1 MATVRGMTPE
11 AIRALL
17 KREIGDYQAL
27 SIAVNSAKGASESAI
42 AEVGKIRNDLENM
55 NFDFEFDDSKL
66 NAAMEQFDKDMEAL
80 NNSLDEVKT
89 EALARENK
97 LTALE
102 KALNQDRTNFNKEM
116 QKMAK
121 ELSDSKTQLEKD
133 LSETS
138 EKLAANVTEVGE
150 RLSGELEKAN
160 EAISKDLAWDL
171 SNLDRRLQTMLS
183 EEVKIVSGD
192 LNSKTDDLGKNL
204 KDYKSKT
211 DSKMGTL
218 LSEIDKAKAYA
229 EGFLQPGNLVWNPRA
244 LDDARGITPN
254 NTNVTIESSPSGGKD
269 GVGALKINRTST
281 GSSYIYYGQ
290 PQGLEFE
297 LRPGDVVAVSAWIK
311 STVEVPVETLGFH
324 VSFGSRV
331 VYNTTKI
338 PANAWAYISGDI
350 PYAQRAPK
358 TVGFRVVIDKDF
370 PANGSVIISDPHAKR
385 KVTSDLIVDG
395 AVMSQSLATGAVT
408 AGKIAADAVTANNIL
423 AGSIGAREIA
433 AKSIGADQLAA
444 NSVTSDK
451 IVSNAVDADKI
462 KAKSIGTDHLVSN
475 AVTTEKLASK
485 AVKADNID
493 ANAVTAQKL
502 AAGAVTADKIAAHSI
517 TANHM
522 VLAQPGNLIANGSL
536 SAGNA
541 GWDRSLYYHN
551 TNQSVPPT
559 GRYLIA
565 KSGQGSMDAQG
576 DDKWFD
582 VQPGASYAFEIW
594 LYADKPGSLFYL
606 ECRNQD
612 GQHAGSA
619 GPVVNKGDRNTG
631 GYFYLVTKQILPT
644 GWNRYSCVYTMGS
657 NTTRA
662 RLGTFFFNHPD
673 GSEKNAKIAF
683 AGVSMRPMADASL
696 IVKGGVQADHIA
708 SKAITTDHMS
718 ANSIDGDRIKS
729 NTLDADK
736 IRAKSLTSDHVTF
749 KKGFI
754 DNAMIGDAQI
764 TSGKIKEL
772 DAGKIT
778 TGTMHGDRIQSN
790 TLNAN
795 RIKAGTLSADQIA
808 TGTMSGDR
816 IQSNTLNA
824 NRIKAGTL
832 DAKQIATGTLDADRI
847 AANSITV
854 KELRAGTIVPIG
866 GSLIHSEPKV
876 SGGVPEPIWWEV
888 CDTELAENYRGWP
901 RPEGN
906 PWRTHSQAQGKQQTV
921 APPQRLVKI
930 KPGQK
935 YRLTF
940 WCRST
945 KPDTTLYIEMRDQNG
960 SHAVKSGAVYGSVNS
975 GKYLTKNKSDE
986 DWPVTDFSESKTG
999 SYLVANFTMPTIAT
1013 KVTSTIEFKED
1024 VEYVSLRNFYFNHPN
1039 GSNQANQWLAGLSLE
1054 LEIPDQ
1060 QAIDARQDD
1069 AIERMD
1075 KDATFLNGVMLN
1087 IARMLVRAEQ
1097 NKGDS
1102 AMLTTNFEGTLL
1114 YGMIGIK
1121 TSSSGKVDL
1130 FLAPEWKG
1138 RIEFIANCSVGAFNA
1153 TPATWFSKVTDDDF
1167 TTHTTSSANVS
1178 PPPQFEH
1185 NGRFKYARVDV
1196 RPRGEGFLDQLAV
1209 SIYHVPTYNEMF
1221 KLLTTKEITRVGML
1235 DYGRTPSKPEPSL
1248 KEAPSWERR
1257 GSGLSSRR

>member
-27 SIAVNSAKGASESAI
+27 SIAVNSAKGASDSAV
-42 AEVGKIRNDLENM
+42 AEVENIRKDLENM
-55 NFDFEFDDSKL
+55 DFDFDTSHLDK
-66 NAAMEQFDKDMEAL
+66 AMEKFETDMTELNQNLDALKD
-80 NNSLDEVKT
+80 

-102 KALNQDRTNFNKEM
+102 KALNKDRSKFNQEM
-116 QKMAK
+116 RDMAK
-121 ELSDSKTQLEKD
+121 ELSDSKEKLQQD
-133 LSETS
+133 LSEVS
-138 EKLAANVTEVGE
+138 EKLAQNVSEVGTN
-150 RLSGELEKAN
+150 LSGELEKAN
-160 EAISKDLAWDL
+160 KTLRESLDKDLKKLDNDL
-171 SNLDRRLQTMLS
+171 SSTFDNNLRSLERRHGQMINSLGDSLGAYQRNAES
-183 EEVKIVSGD
+183 AVSGLASD
-192 LNSKTDDLGKNL
+192 I
-204 KDYKSKT
+204 
-211 DSKMGTL
+211 
-218 LSEIDKAKAYA
+218 EKAKAYA
-229 EGFLQPGNLVWNPRA
+229 EGFLQPGNLVWNPMA

-254 NTNVTIESSPSGGKD
+254 NTNVTIESSPSGGKN
-269 GVGALKINRTST
+269 GAGALKINRTST

-395 AVMSQSLATGAVT
+395 AVTSQSLDTGAVT

-444 NSVTSDK
+444 NSVTSEK
-451 IVSNAVDADKI
+451 IVSNAVNADKI
-462 KAKSIGTDHLVSN
+462 KAKSIGTDHLVAN

-493 ANAVTAQKL
+493 ANAVTAQK
-502 AAGAVTADKIAAHSI
+502 IASKAINGDHIQANSI
-517 TANHM
+517 DASKMTI
-522 VLAQPGNLIANGSL
+522 VPGNLFPDPHFQDPTWGTSGTSYAHKNNG
-536 SAGNA
+536 GEFRMFPN
-541 GWDRSLYYHN
+541 GKQVGTYY
-551 TNQSVPPT
+551 TPKD
-559 GRYLIA
+559 I
-565 KSGQGSMDAQG
+565 G
-576 DDKWFD
+576 DGALMLE
-582 VQPGASYAFEIW
+582 PGASYRITMNVYGGSQFPDDAQFIVYLRYRNSSGRYIPSQRVAIPATRGASVESAIFTAPDNASSSLYTIGFFAFFDGNGGTLSIW
-594 LYADKPGSLFYL
+594 DV
-606 ECRNQD
+606 
-612 GQHAGSA
+612 H
-619 GPVVNKGDRNTG
+619 
-631 GYFYLVTKQILPT
+631 
-644 GWNRYSCVYTMGS
+644 M
-657 NTTRA
+657 TRA
-662 RLGTFFFNHPD
+662 
-673 GSEKNAKIAF
+673 
-683 AGVSMRPMADASL
+683 ADASL

-749 KKGFI
+749 KDGFI
-754 DNAMIGDAQI
+754 KNAMIGDSQI
-764 TSGKIKEL
+764 TNAKIKDL
-772 DAGKIT
+772 NAGKINA
-778 TGTMHGDRIQSN
+778 GTMHGDRIQSN

-795 RIKAGTLSADQIA
+795 RIKAGTLSAGQIA

-816 IQSNTLNA
+816 IQSNTLDA

-832 DAKQIATGTLDADRI
+832 DAKQIATGTLNSDRI

-866 GSLIHSEPKV
+866 GSLIPSEPKE

-888 CDTELAENYRGWP
+888 CDHELAANFKGYP

-906 PWRTHSQAQGKQQTV
+906 PWRRCSTANSKPQTA

-945 KPDTTLYIEMRDQNG
+945 KPDTTLYIEMRDQKG

-975 GKYLTKNKSDE
+975 GNYQTAKQAKA

-999 SYLVANFTMPTIAT
+999 SYLVANFTMPTSIT

-1024 VEYVSLRNFYFNHPN
+1024 VEYVSLRNFYFNHSN
-1039 GSNQANQWLAGLSLE
+1039 GSNQGNQYLAGLSLE

-1097 NKGDS
+1097 NKADS
-1102 AMLTTNFEGTLL
+1102 TLLTTNFEGTLL
-1114 YGMIGIK
+1114 YGMLGIK

-1130 FLAPEWKG
+1130 YISPEWKG
-1138 RIEFIANCSVGAFNA
+1138 RIEFIANCSVGAFNG

-1167 TTHTTSSANVS
+1167 TTHTTSSVRVA
-1178 PPPQFEH
+1178 PPTQFKH
-1185 NGRFKYARVDV
+1185 NGKFKYTRVDV
-1196 RPRGEGFLDQLAV
+1196 RPRGEGVLDQLSVA
-1209 SIYHVPTYNEMF
+1209 IYHVPSYYEMF
-1221 KLLTTKEITRVGML
+1221 QLLTTKEITRVGML
-1235 DYGRTPSKPEPSL
+1235 EYGRSTSDPEPKL